1 MKRSYRAFSL
11 ARAFS
16 VCRFAERAD
25 LADVGSG
32 SGYLLGILHQL
43 VSPGGRVVGI
53 EHVQELVD
61 ASLVSLRKDGLG
73 PALDDGSIAV
83 ICGDGR
89 KGSPEHGPF
98 DAIHVGAAPPSM
110 PEALVEQ
117 LASPGRMFI
126 PVGSMDETQY
136 IWQARRLS
144 LLC

>member
-1 MKRSYRAFSL
+1 MRRSFRVFSP

-16 VCRFAERAD
+16 VRRSAERAD
-25 LADVGSG
+25 FADVGSG

-61 ASLVSLRKDGLG
+61 ASLVSLRRDGLG

-89 KGSPEHGPF
+89 KGSPERGPF

-117 LASPGRMFI
+117 LARPGRMFI

-136 IWQARRLS
+136 IWQARRLD

>member
-61 ASLVSLRKDGLG
+61 ASIVSLRKDGLG
-73 PALDDGSIAV
+73 EALDDGSILV
-83 ICGDGR
+83 LCGDGR

-117 LASPGRMFI
+117 LARPGRMFI

-136 IWQARRLS
+136 IWQARRLDW
-144 LLC
+144 LC